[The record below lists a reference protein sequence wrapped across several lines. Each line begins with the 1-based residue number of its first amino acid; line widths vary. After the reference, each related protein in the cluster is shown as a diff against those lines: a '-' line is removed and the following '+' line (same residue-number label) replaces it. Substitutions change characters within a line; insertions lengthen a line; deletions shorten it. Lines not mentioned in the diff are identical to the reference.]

1 MNRTNVIQRAGIEQ
15 GLYIYETQVAEVTYS
30 LFCSKVFLQDGLR
43 QFENLSRSTFLHMN
57 EAEFGLDSFDMIS
70 RLAIHYLDFPNVIY
84 VADSILSIA
93 RNLM

>member
-30 LFCSKVFLQDGLR
+30 LFCSKVFLQDGQR
-43 QFENLSRSTFLHMN
+43 QLENLSRPTFLHMN
-57 EAEFGLDSFDMIS
+57 QAEFGLDSLDMIS
-70 RLAIHYLDFPNVIY
+70 RLPVDYLDFPNVIY

-93 RNLM
+93 CDLM